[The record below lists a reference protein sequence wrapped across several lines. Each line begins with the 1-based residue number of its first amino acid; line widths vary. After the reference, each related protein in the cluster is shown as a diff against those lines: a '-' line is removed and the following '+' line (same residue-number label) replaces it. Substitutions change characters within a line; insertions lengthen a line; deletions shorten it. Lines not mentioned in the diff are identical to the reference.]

1 MAHLR
6 EQCLLLVAGEKM
18 VLRKMLESVVTTAVL
33 VQRRAIRLPMRVVRR
48 VGQMAS
54 TWVATGSETS
64 RSPRWLARGRPL
76 HRRPTGCRAFR
87 ARRSAWRGNRLH
99 DENMNG
105 TVPRSKLIDD
115 L

>member
-33 VQRRAIRLPMRVVRR
+33 VQRRAIRLPMRVVR